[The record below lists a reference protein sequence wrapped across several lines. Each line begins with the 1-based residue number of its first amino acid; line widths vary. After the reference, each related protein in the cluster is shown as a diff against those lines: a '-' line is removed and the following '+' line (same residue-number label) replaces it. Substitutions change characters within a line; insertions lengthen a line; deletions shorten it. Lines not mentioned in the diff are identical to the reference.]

1 MNKSRKRRNCDKPP
15 VAEFKRLSLE
25 KPNLFHLKTAATLA
39 APPPTWGQLKKL
51 AAQAEHLVLSQ
62 GCTLS
67 PSVLFVAMLSILA
80 CQVSTCSAEQFWA
93 FFPNPPH
100 FHPVTWDDNTTHFIV
115 NNTAIMGGPKIVYS
129 DSHTTPTINY
139 NYTYLGTSPSMPICF
154 SIPTVWPYSQNFPQ
168 CVGLQTTGII
178 FDHPPPSKFESS
190 STRGKQ
196 SQSEERHLQMV
207 RLIAPGIEAT
217 PVRKWPFDNY
227 SPFYLPHPLGLPD
240 CSQKF
245 FRLMPSA
252 PYWVSCY
259 FNSTRPQ
266 ILQAMDGIT
275 RIFDWTSPDPFA
287 DYKPYF
293 RNKTNYKGWDQTLLP
308 DPINVNRISTSGWV
322 APVLTAVVKGQT
334 YLHKYLW
341 QATAASHPIT
351 ASYFSNNQT
360 TFANYSVTTC
370 VQTPYALLVSPTA
383 YSLSFI
389 MDPKT
394 KLITT
399 SCKECILTNCMRP
412 ELKAKA
418 FVLLRQPPYIMV
430 PVNVT
435 DSWHE
440 NSGLEALQKLDSL
453 MRPKRFIAALI
464 LGITALITI
473 VTSLTV
479 STIALAQEVHTAH
492 FTNELSKN
500 VTTALTTQEIIDRKL
515 DDKVNVLEEAVMA
528 IGQEI
533 LTLKIQLSLRCHS
546 DYKWICVTPLR
557 VNESEHNW
565 ERVQSHILGVWNHS
579 DLGIDLSKLH
589 KQISDINHAS
599 EEFSPEGIAQSLYDN
614 FSSWVS
620 GSSLTTLLINVG
632 VALLVLLICLLLIPV
647 FFKVLA
653 RSLQKLT
660 AEVQLLA
667 LKNKKG
673 GNEGTSRMKSHS
685 ALP

>member
-1 MNKSRKRRNCDKPP
+1 
-15 VAEFKRLSLE
+15 
-25 KPNLFHLKTAATLA
+25 
-39 APPPTWGQLKKL
+39 
-51 AAQAEHLVLSQ
+51 
-62 GCTLS
+62 
-67 PSVLFVAMLSILA
+67 
-80 CQVSTCSAEQFWA
+80 
-93 FFPNPPH
+93 
-100 FHPVTWDDNTTHFIV
+100 
-115 NNTAIMGGPKIVYS
+115 
-129 DSHTTPTINY
+129 
-139 NYTYLGTSPSMPICF
+139 
-154 SIPTVWPYSQNFPQ
+154 
-168 CVGLQTTGII
+168 
-178 FDHPPPSKFESS
+178 
-190 STRGKQ
+190 
-196 SQSEERHLQMV
+196 MV

-293 RNKTNYKGWDQTLLP
+293 RYKTNYKGWDQTLLP

-383 YSLSFI
+383 YSLSFK

-399 SCKECILTNCMRP
+399 SCKRCILTNCMRP

-579 DLGIDLSKLH
+579 DLGIDL
-589 KQISDINHAS
+589 I
-599 EEFSPEGIAQSLYDN
+599 
-614 FSSWVS
+614 
-620 GSSLTTLLINVG
+620 
-632 VALLVLLICLLLIPV
+632 

-685 ALP
+685 ALS